1 MSNNNLSAD
10 IYGTSEF
17 VNALKKK
24 FTPDVPEDTLML
36 GIFGYLGEVFS
47 NTIQNTIVMAS
58 EFSNESI
65 PTKAKFEKNIIAH
78 ALGLGATDINAVPS
92 QMDVLLTFVE
102 DDIINWAGAKDADG
116 NELPWTFI
124 FDKDTPI
131 YIGDYCFHVD
141 YDIEIK
147 KIQLYHGG
155 MLNKFN
161 YTAKYLIDVDNPVSD
176 VTNPYLTAP
185 VKMNVNGMNVLF
197 TKCTLRQVS
206 RTTIHKKIL
215 SDNSI
220 SAKTATFEFEGQ
232 LASFTVDVEE
242 GDIVTHLVPIYEGLD
257 VDGLKYPY
265 IYFTYLDTNTI
276 RIKFDRNSYMP
287 RLNSN
292 VYIKLQ
298 ITEGEGGN
306 FTYAPSTYP
315 SFSFDSDKYGY
326 SSIGCEIRPI
336 TGECVNGINRKSI
349 EELKR
354 FIPKEALSRGS
365 ITSLTDL
372 KNYFNAIDN
381 DSSAVYIYK
390 KRDNALERLYY
401 MYIIMRD
408 KLNNII
414 PTNTIDIQ
422 VRSNSLKTDDG
433 TKLVLVKNMHIGL
446 NNGDEYATIV
456 QKGSFTPPDFSYN
469 TPFNVV
475 VNKNPLYAMYFLPA
489 VDTKK
494 FLEFYYIN
502 DNSIYQYIATSI
514 KLYRAY
520 MHNDTYSM
528 TISVEQNVDVTSD
541 MLHFDNSGNVIDAD
555 IRCIAVF
562 YNDADAPFRWSEG
575 SFISCDTKANI
586 FTFKFSMG
594 IEDFINEENK
604 VRVETGIYDPGTTTE
619 SYGYFSSNTKCIIH
633 ILAKQNEKCGTGGLE
648 NIVPNLMP
656 DEGDEDQRAYSLCN
670 SYNVLG
676 GIDLF
681 YDYSDIVNSTVLLG
695 LEGNDGLYGDGDETG
710 GSDDGSGDDS
720 GSDDGTTTVS
730 EDDIDTIATGSGG
743 VSSDTG
749 ETGSLII
756 GGPGGSSVSIP
767 INASYLTIK
776 SVPVVKYGYL
786 GTEEE
791 VSTFCN
797 ELVRRKVYIEE
808 LVDILEDLF
817 GMDFKFFNTY
827 GPSKLFTTDNAS
839 ATLNAVNIRLTFR
852 IKLKPNHDTNIIN
865 DIIADIKAYIENINA
880 IKSIHMTNLIA
891 EITTKYRDY
900 VEYFEFADMNG
911 YGPTVQHIY
920 AMDMPDELTVPEFL
934 NIETDSSG
942 TPRIQII
949 LE

>member
-1 MSNNNLSAD
+1 MSNSNLSAD

-47 NTIQNTIVMAS
+47 NTMQNTIVMAS

-78 ALGLGATDINAVPS
+78 ALGLGATDIDAVPA

-242 GDIVTHLVPIYEGLD
+242 GDTVTHLVPIYEGLD
-257 VDGLKYPY
+257 IDGLKYPY

-287 RLNSN
+287 RINSN
-292 VYIKLQ
+292 VYINLQ

-306 FTYAPSTYP
+306 FIYAPSTYP

-381 DSSAVYIYK
+381 DSSAVYLYK

-422 VRSNSLKTDDG
+422 VRSNKLKTEDG
-433 TKLVLVKNMHIGL
+433 SKLILHKSHVIGL
-446 NNGDEYATIV
+446 NTGDEYATIIDKV
-456 QKGSFTPPDFSYN
+456 DDYAEFIYR
-469 TPFNVV
+469 TPFNIVI
-475 VNKNPLYAMYFLPA
+475 NTDPLYAMYLMPA
-489 VDTKK
+489 VDIKK
-494 FLEFYYIN
+494 FLEFAYIN
-502 DNSIYQYIATSI
+502 EASPYQYIATSA

-520 MHNDTYSM
+520 VHNDTYSI
-528 TISVEQNVDVTSD
+528 TLNVEQNVDVTQD
-541 MLHFDNSGNVIDAD
+541 MLIADENGNITGAYVK
-555 IRCIAVF
+555 CIAVF
-562 YNDADAPFRWSEG
+562 YNGADAPFRWAEAEFVSV
-575 SFISCDTKANI
+575 DTTANI
-586 FTFKFSMG
+586 FTFKFSMT
-594 IEDFINEENK
+594 IEDFINVDNK
-604 VRVETGIYDPGTTTE
+604 VRIENGIFDIGTNTE
-619 SYGYFSSNTKCIIH
+619 SYGYFDANTKCSIH
-633 ILAKQNEKCGTGGLE
+633 ILAKQEESYGMSGLSS
-648 NIVPNLMP
+648 ILPNNFS
-656 DEGDEDQRAYSLCN
+656 EDGYTLCN
-670 SYNVLG
+670 SYNIID
-676 GIDLF
+676 GIDFF
-681 YDYSDIVNSTVLLG
+681 YDYSDIINSITLLG
-695 LEGNDGLYGDGDETG
+695 FNPDIPDEAALDNSDGDDVIE
-710 GSDDGSGDDS
+710 DDGSGDND
-720 GSDDGTTTVS
+720 TILPP
-730 EDDIDTIATGSGG
+730 DDIKNPIKLPGPSG
-743 VSSDTG
+743 DLI
-749 ETGSLII
+749 ELPSL
-756 GGPGGSSVSIP
+756 VFD
-767 INASYLTIK
+767 YLTIK

-786 GTEEE
+786 STEEE

-797 ELVRRKVYIEE
+797 ELVRRKVYIED

-827 GPSKLFTTDNAS
+827 GPSNLFTTDNKS
-839 ATLNAVNIRLTFR
+839 AYLNSVNISLTFKA
-852 IKLKPNHDTNIIN
+852 KLTPSHDTNIIN

-880 IKSIHMTNLIA
+880 IKSIHMTNLVA

-900 VEYFEFADMNG
+900 VEYFEFIDMNG
-911 YGPTVQHIY
+911 YGPMVQHIY

-934 NIETDSSG
+934 NIETSG
-942 TPRIQII
+942 SIPHIQII